1 MLSVQFKKR
10 ETTIKGF
17 NSNNIILVEEN
28 EIVNDDGKITSIMNR
43 HFTNITQHMNLKA
56 NKINHCEEL
65 VNTLETCKNH
75 KSLRRTKLANFNS
88 KNTLNFSKVNESDV
102 KKKILNLSSKK
113 ATKNG
118 HIPVKILK
126 KIVEIYIKK

>member
-1 MLSVQFKKR
+1 MRDLVLSVQFKKR

-28 EIVNDDGKITSIMNR
+28 EIVNDDGKITSIMNG
-43 HFTNITQHMNLKA
+43 HFTNITKHMNLKA

-65 VNTLETCKNH
+65 VNTLDTCKNH

-88 KNTLNFSKVNESDV
+88 KSTIIFQRSMKVTLR
-102 KKKILNLSSKK
+102 KK
-113 ATKNG
+113 
-118 HIPVKILK
+118 
-126 KIVEIYIKK
+126 Y